1 MEVKYY
7 IIVFGKVVKLMPQ
20 REDKMCFACGEENP
34 ISLGLKFKKIDKNTV
49 EAEFVPG
56 KLYQGYDGIMH
67 GGLVSTLLDE
77 AMAYAVGAR
86 GVSAFTAEIKVRFKK
101 AVKIG
106 EKIKITGFYRD
117 CYSKSIGTIH
127 FTEAE
132 IKDEAGKVK
141 AKAEAKFMEEKEI

>member
-1 MEVKYY
+1 
-7 IIVFGKVVKLMPQ
+7 MPQ

-34 ISLGLKFKKIDKNTV
+34 ISLGLKFEEIDENIV
-49 EAEFVPG
+49 EAEFIPG
-56 KLYQGYDGIMH
+56 ELHQGYDGIMH

-86 GVSAFTAEIKVRFKK
+86 GISAFTAEIKVRFKK

-106 EKIKITGFYRD
+106 EKLKIKGYYKD

-132 IKDEAGKVK
+132 IKGESGKVK
-141 AKAEAKFMEEKEI
+141 AKAEAKFMEEKNI